1 MDNEIDGY
9 ASDVDLEN
17 ELYSP
22 ERFILRRPAY
32 TQQSFENLSQSGR
45 GGQNTISY
53 FGYEAQTEELDA
65 IDGSAEDLEH
75 NQSPNNASS
84 GDSEQSWRC
93 PLCGESFRRKDYL
106 KRHLYTS
113 SKHNNGSKFVCP
125 KCGNLYS
132 RLDCVKEHL
141 KNKHGMKMKS
151 LKKMFIPRTQESGST

>member
-65 IDGSAEDLEH
+65 IDGSAEDLNTINHRITHLLETR
-75 NQSPNNASS
+75 NSPGDVLCVGSLS
-84 GDSEQSWRC
+84 GGRI
-93 PLCGESFRRKDYL
+93 
-106 KRHLYTS
+106 T
-113 SKHNNGSKFVCP
+113 
-125 KCGNLYS
+125 
-132 RLDCVKEHL
+132 
-141 KNKHGMKMKS
+141 
-151 LKKMFIPRTQESGST
+151 